1 MRPMLGPVL
10 LLLPLG
16 FIIALPVTTVLVRLG
31 HRAGTLDS
39 SGGAGHAKTL
49 RPIPNIGG
57 IAIAAATLVPLLA
70 GLAVLTVAG
79 DAIADLP
86 VVGPALATFSDRLGS
101 ERSTWWL
108 IVLGGLVLHV
118 TGVVDDRRALGPWTK
133 FAIQLGV
140 AATVVIVA
148 DLRLVTALDR
158 FGPMGTATSAVFTV
172 VWIVAVCNA
181 VNFLDNMDGLAG
193 GVAAI
198 AAGVF
203 LAATILN
210 GQWFV
215 AAAFAL
221 LCGGLLGFLTLNV
234 PPARIFMGDGGSLLV
249 GWLLAVLTVRTTFVD
264 PNDPAFALGT
274 GWYGVLMPLVVLA
287 VPMYD
292 LVSVSLLRI
301 AQGRSPLVGDQ
312 QHLSHRLVWLGLSK
326 RAAVI
331 VIWALTAA
339 TGVGGIVL
347 GSLAPWQAVMVGAQ
361 TGCILMVLGLLEA
374 GARRRLQAAS
384 DGGDRA

>member
-1 MRPMLGPVL
+1 MLGPVL

-16 FIIALPVTTVLVRLG
+16 FLIALPVTTVLVRLG
-31 HRAGTLDS
+31 HRAGALDS
-39 SGGAGHAKTL
+39 AGSVGHVKTL
-49 RPIPNIGG
+49 RSIPNIGG
-57 IAIAAATLVPLLA
+57 IAIAAATLGPLLA
-70 GLAVLTVAG
+70 GLAMLTFAG
-79 DAIADLP
+79 DSIADLP
-86 VVGPALATFSDRLGS
+86 IVGPSLASHAARLGS
-101 ERSTWWL
+101 ERTTWWL

-118 TGVVDDRRALGPWTK
+118 TGVLDDRRPLGPWTK
-133 FAIQLGV
+133 FGIQLAV
-140 AATVVIVA
+140 AAGVVIAA

-158 FGPMGTATSAVFTV
+158 FGPMGTATSAVVTV

-181 VNFLDNMDGLAG
+181 INFLDNMDGLAG

-198 AAGVF
+198 AAAVF

-249 GWLLAVLTVRTTFVD
+249 GWMLAALTVRTTFVD

-274 GWYGVLMPLVVLA
+274 AWYGVLMPLVVLA

-301 AQGRSPLVGDQ
+301 VQGRSPLVGDQ

-326 RAAVI
+326 RASVV

-361 TGCILMVLGLLEA
+361 TGCILFVLGLLEA
-374 GARRRLQAAS
+374 GARRRLQAAAEAEKA
-384 DGGDRA
+384 G

>member
-1 MRPMLGPVL
+1 MQ
-10 LLLPLG
+10 
-16 FIIALPVTTVLVRLG
+16 A
-31 HRAGTLDS
+31 
-39 SGGAGHAKTL
+39 
-49 RPIPNIGG
+49 
-57 IAIAAATLVPLLA
+57 
-70 GLAVLTVAG
+70 
-79 DAIADLP
+79 
-86 VVGPALATFSDRLGS
+86 
-101 ERSTWWL
+101 
-108 IVLGGLVLHV
+108 

-133 FAIQLGV
+133 FGVQLGV
-140 AATVVIVA
+140 AAGVVVMA
-148 DLRLVTALDR
+148 DLRLVTVLDQ
-158 FGPMGTATSAVFTV
+158 FGPMGTATSAVLTV
-172 VWIVAVCNA
+172 VWIIAVCNA
-181 VNFLDNMDGLAG
+181 INFLDNMDGLAG

-198 AAGVF
+198 AAAIF

-215 AAAFAL
+215 AAAFSL

-274 GWYGVLMPLVVLA
+274 AWYGVLMPLVVLA

-292 LVSVSLLRI
+292 LVAVSLLRI

-326 RAAVI
+326 RAAVV

-361 TGCILMVLGLLEA
+361 TGCILLVLGLLEA
-374 GARRRLQAAS
+374 GARRRLKAAANT
-384 DGGDRA
+384 GERG

>member
-16 FIIALPVTTVLVRLG
+16 FLIALPVTTALVRLG

-39 SGGAGHAKTL
+39 AGATGHAKAL
-49 RPIPNIGG
+49 RSIPNIGG
-57 IAIAAATLVPLLA
+57 IAIAVATLGPLLA
-70 GLAVLTVAG
+70 GLAILTFAG
-79 DAIADLP
+79 EAIADLP
-86 VVGPALATFSDRLGS
+86 VVGSSLASFSDRLGS
-101 ERSTWWL
+101 ERTTWWL

-118 TGVVDDRRALGPWTK
+118 TGVIDDRRALGPWTK
-133 FAIQLGV
+133 FSVQLGV

-148 DLRLVTALDR
+148 DLRLVTALDL

-181 VNFLDNMDGLAG
+181 INFLDNMDGLAG

-198 AAGVF
+198 ASGVF

-210 GQWFV
+210 DQWFV

-249 GWLLAVLTVRTTFVD
+249 GWMLAVLTVRTTFVD

-274 GWYGVLMPLVVLA
+274 AWYGVLMPLVVLA

-326 RAAVI
+326 RAAVV

-361 TGCILMVLGLLEA
+361 TGCILLVLGLLEA
-374 GARRRLQAAS
+374 GARRRLKAAT
-384 DGGDRA
+384 DHEDRS